1 MTRHTGKVVLCAGSA
16 TGIGAATA
24 LRLGRE
30 GAKVVIGDV
39 NQAGAQA
46 IIDQIVAEGGE
57 GLALE
62 FDIAE
67 PESVQALIAQT
78 VSHFG
83 GLDLMHVNATDRRL
97 NRQDFDAVST
107 ELEVFDRVH
116 TVSLR
121 GHLLCTRYGI
131 PEILKRGGGAI
142 VYSSSD
148 ASKAPAN
155 VRMSYGVAKAG
166 LNALMRHV
174 AFRWGKE
181 GIRANAITPGSI
193 VTDAMIGNTSE
204 AERTEMARRVPSP
217 RLGKPDD
224 IAALVAFLLSDEA
237 EWINGQAISI
247 NGGSIMAV
255 G

>member
-1 MTRHTGKVVLCAGSA
+1 MARLTGKVVLCAGSA

-24 LRLGRE
+24 LRMGRE
-30 GAKVVIGDV
+30 GAHVVIGDL
-39 NQAGAQA
+39 NKAGAQKV
-46 IIDQIVAEGGE
+46 IDQIEAEGGR
-57 GLALE
+57 GLAAE

-67 PESVQALIAQT
+67 PASVKAMIDQT
-78 VSHFG
+78 VAHFG

-121 GHLLCTRYGI
+121 GHLLCTKYGI
-131 PEILKRGGGAI
+131 PEMLKRGGGAI
-142 VYSSSD
+142 VYTSSD
-148 ASKAPAN
+148 ASKLPDR
-155 VRMSYGVAKAG
+155 VRMAYGVAKAG

-174 AFRWGKE
+174 AFRWGRE
-181 GIRANAITPGSI
+181 GIRANTITPGAI
-193 VTDAMIGNTSE
+193 LTEAMIGNTSDT
-204 AERTEMARRVPSP
+204 ERAAILAKIPHTRSGTPE
-217 RLGKPDD
+217 D
-224 IAALVAFLLSDEA
+224 IAALVSFLLSNEG

-247 NGGSIMAV
+247 NGGSVMGI